1 MNDINIRAATAD
13 DTQLILDLILA
24 LARYEKAEHEAL
36 ASADDIVEHVL
47 AENSVASALICQQ
60 GDTPI
65 GFAVYFFSYS
75 TWLGKPGLFLEDLF
89 VLPEYR
95 SLGAGKRILQHL
107 AGIAVDKGCGRFE
120 WNVLDWNEP
129 AIGFYQSLGAK
140 PQQEWIGY
148 RLQGEALNS
157 LADGAV

>member
-1 MNDINIRAATAD
+1 MTVVIREAKKEDAAT
-13 DTQLILDLILA
+13 ILDFIKELA
-24 LARYEKAEHEAL
+24 IYEKAEHEAV
-36 ASADDIVEHVL
+36 ASADDIVQHVL
-47 AENSVASALICQQ
+47 GENSVASAVICQQ

-89 VLPEYR
+89 ALPEYR
-95 SLGAGKRILQHL
+95 GLGAGKRLLQHL

-140 PQQEWIGY
+140 PQEEWIGY
-148 RLQGEALNS
+148 RLQGEALRA
-157 LADGAV
+157 LADASD